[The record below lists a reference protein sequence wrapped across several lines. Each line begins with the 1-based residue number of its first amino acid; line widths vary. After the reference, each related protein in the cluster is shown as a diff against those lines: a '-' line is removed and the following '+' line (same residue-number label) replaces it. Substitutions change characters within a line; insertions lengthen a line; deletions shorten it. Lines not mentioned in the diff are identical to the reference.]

1 MSRPLRVEFPEG
13 SHHVISSDGLNKPKP
28 KSLRKSGGRASDG
41 QQGHPRRTLSQV
53 AEPDTVVTHAAV
65 AEKRQVFDLPQLR
78 FEVTEH
84 QVMQT
89 RCPCGK
95 THQEQFPQHVAAS
108 VRYGKIPATMN
119 QSMCKRWSPCATSTR
134 RSSPKEML
142 PTRACNHQANAGAP
156 NRVSPPPCLFAR
168 ANTPT
173 MSSAS

>member
-119 QSMCKRWSPCATSTR
+119 TRVCARGGAPAQPLRGDPRPR
-134 RSSPKEML
+134 RCYQPARATIRQ
-142 PTRACNHQANAGAP
+142 TRAHQ
-156 NRVSPPPCLFAR
+156 
-168 ANTPT
+168 TE
-173 MSSAS
+173 